1 MIQANNIIDWIF
13 YLSESVKLRIS
24 TFAIII
30 IITYLI
36 LSLSAVSV
44 IGSVGD
50 VEIKLISPIGA
61 IARSAIPGWGQFYTH
76 NKFQG
81 VLVFLSVS
89 ALGGLGIRTDAEYR
103 SYYKQYKELVYSGS
117 GQSPYY
123 YDKAND
129 YYKLSQFFLYTAL
142 GIWVYSAIDSYID
155 AHIYN
160 AKIQSSAIDINSQRL
175 QTIK

>member
-1 MIQANNIIDWIF
+1 MKIATYIMVILF
-13 YLSESVKLRIS
+13 S
-24 TFAIII
+24 
-30 IITYLI
+30 YLI
-36 LSLSAVSV
+36 LFSSAVSA
-44 IGSVGD
+44 ISSVGD

-81 VLVFLSVS
+81 ILVFLSVS
-89 ALGGLGIRTDAEYR
+89 ALGGLGLRTDAEYR
-103 SYYKQYKELVYSGS
+103 SYYKQYKESVYSGS
-117 GQSPYY
+117 DQSPYY

-129 YYKLSQFFLYTAL
+129 YYKLSQFFLYTAV
-142 GIWVYSAIDSYID
+142 GIWVYSAVDSYIE

-160 AKIQSSAIDINSQRL
+160 ARVQSSAIDVDSQRL